1 MNAFKWIGR
10 IEGFSFLFLLLI
22 AMPLKYIWDEPLMV
36 KYAGWAH
43 GVFFMGY
50 LVAALYV
57 FFKYNWK
64 LTKLLLAG
72 IASFIPLGPWLFEK
86 RLIGKD

>member
-22 AMPLKYIWDEPLMV
+22 AMPLKYIWDEPLTV

-64 LTKLLLAG
+64 YTKLLLAG

>member
-50 LVAALYV
+50 LNAALYV

-64 LTKLLLAG
+64 FTKLLLAG

>member
-10 IEGFSFLFLLLI
+10 IEGFSFLFLLLV
-22 AMPLKYIWDEPLMV
+22 AMPLKYIWEEPLMV

-50 LVAALYV
+50 LGAALYV
-57 FFKYNWK
+57 FFAYKWK
-64 LTKLLLAG
+64 FTKLLLAA
-72 IASFIPLGPWLFEK
+72 IAGFIPLGPWLFEK
-86 RLIGKD
+86 KLIGK

>member
-64 LTKLLLAG
+64 FTKLLLAG

>member
-43 GVFFMGY
+43 GV
-50 LVAALYV
+50 
-57 FFKYNWK
+57 
-64 LTKLLLAG
+64 
-72 IASFIPLGPWLFEK
+72 
-86 RLIGKD
+86 